1 MRRNNKSI
9 EFQSQ
14 PKEFSKRI
22 TIEPIKIKFESK
34 MNNIMRK
41 LLPRRNKIRKAEA
54 PLEE

>member
-1 MRRNNKSI
+1 
-9 EFQSQ
+9 
-14 PKEFSKRI
+14 
-22 TIEPIKIKFESK
+22 